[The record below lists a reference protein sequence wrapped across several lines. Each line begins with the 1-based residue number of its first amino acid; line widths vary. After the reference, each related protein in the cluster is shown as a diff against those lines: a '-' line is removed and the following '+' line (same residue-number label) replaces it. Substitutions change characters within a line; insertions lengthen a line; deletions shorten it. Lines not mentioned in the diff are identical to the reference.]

1 MSKITILYL
10 WNICGLVYV
19 NYNSADLLKSQNNI
33 NKKARKEHF
42 AEHFTWEISIK
53 LNNLVHLL
61 LRTLAKL
68 VIFL

>member
-1 MSKITILYL
+1 MLIITQQIFE
-10 WNICGLVYV
+10 
-19 NYNSADLLKSQNNI
+19 KKPQNNI
-33 NKKARKEHF
+33 SKDERNEHLV
-42 AEHFTWEISIK
+42 EPFTWEISIK